1 MVVARSRGLSLF
13 KHRCEFG
20 GADQGMLCR
29 YQCLGAGHLQQRGAV
44 LLACRK
50 RFARNAK
57 QIKAVTI
64 DMSNGYR
71 AWVAEVLLNCEII

>member
-1 MVVARSRGLSLF
+1 VLC
-13 KHRCEFG
+13 RCE
-20 GADQGMLCR
+20 
-29 YQCLGAGHLQQRGAV
+29 YQGAGHLQQGGAA

-71 AWVAEVLLNCEII
+71 AWVAEVLPNCEII